1 MTKIS
6 LLKVLSHLNIIKIR
20 HIPNIAN
27 NEIVPDFLVFL
38 KFIFHLRKYK
48 IPICTIKTHRETIE
62 KLLFAGHNQDHGT
75 ALAVSSDPP
84 FGRKLAQ
91 RYDPVVFIVQHD
103 LHALVILRHQL
114 GHQLPAR
121 AAGGYGIAILAD
133 GDHTA
138 DGVLTLGNHVKNGVS
153 LGADAQRAGGV
164 HAYAGVDFSAGRFD
178 GRRHAAGLDE
188 TRYLPGL
195 ERGEGS
201 AVQLIPDG
209 FHCNPP

>member
-62 KLLFAGHNQDHGT
+62 KLLFPGHNQDHGT

-133 GDHTA
+133 GDHRAVGAFTP
-138 DGVLTLGNHVKNGVS
+138 GNNVKKGVS
-153 LGADAQRAGGV
+153 LGARTPRAGV
-164 HAYAGVDFSAGRFD
+164 FYTL
-178 GRRHAAGLDE
+178 AA
-188 TRYLPGL
+188 T
-195 ERGEGS
+195 
-201 AVQLIPDG
+201 
-209 FHCNPP
+209 HN